1 MTDSK
6 NINNPV
12 GMGGGQR
19 KRQSRAERQNNGPH
33 RNLDRKNAADQ
44 KAELV
49 RKMRE
54 KTSASGGGGQ
64 TDTPEGSGQA
74 GATEGAGQA
83 GAAEGVGQTD
93 TAAG

>member
-1 MTDSK
+1 VTVSK

-19 KRQSRAERQNNGPH
+19 KKQSRAERQNNGPY
-33 RNLDRKNAADQ
+33 RNLDRQGAAEQ

-54 KTSASGGGGQ
+54 KT
-64 TDTPEGSGQA
+64 
-74 GATEGAGQA
+74 
-83 GAAEGVGQTD
+83 GAAENAEQTD
-93 TAAG
+93 DDTTKS

>member
-12 GMGGGQR
+12 GQGGGQR
-19 KRQSRAERQNNGPH
+19 KKQSRAERQNNGPH
-33 RNLDRKNAADQ
+33 RNLDRQSAADR

-54 KTSASGGGGQ
+54 KTRTAEESAQS
-64 TDTPEGSGQA
+64 A
-74 GATEGAGQA
+74 ATAPP
-83 GAAEGVGQTD
+83 AED
-93 TAAG
+93 TAKN

>member
-12 GMGGGQR
+12 GQGGGHR
-19 KRQSRAERQNNGPH
+19 KKLSRAERQNNGPH
-33 RNLDRKNAADQ
+33 RNRDRQGAADQ

-54 KTSASGGGGQ
+54 KAGMAEGDGQ
-64 TDTPEGSGQA
+64 TGD
-74 GATEGAGQA
+74 
-83 GAAEGVGQTD
+83 D
-93 TAAG
+93 TAQS

>member
-12 GMGGGQR
+12 GQGGGQR
-19 KRQSRAERQNNGPH
+19 KKQSRAERQNNGPY
-33 RNLDRKNAADQ
+33 RNLDRQGAAAQ

-54 KTSASGGGGQ
+54 KARA
-64 TDTPEGSGQA
+64 A
-74 GATEGAGQA
+74 GGAGQA
-83 GAAEGVGQTD
+83 SGD
-93 TAAG
+93 TAQS

>member
-33 RNLDRKNAADQ
+33 RNLDRKNAAEQ

-54 KTSASGGGGQ
+54 KAGSAEN
-64 TDTPEGSGQA
+64 PGQA
-74 GATEGAGQA
+74 GS
-83 GAAEGVGQTD
+83 AES
-93 TAAG
+93 

>member
-1 MTDSK
+1 MTVSK

-33 RNLDRKNAADQ
+33 RNLDRRSAADQ

-54 KTSASGGGGQ
+54 K
-64 TDTPEGSGQA
+64 
-74 GATEGAGQA
+74 A
-83 GAAEGVGQTD
+83 GAAEGAVQPGD
-93 TAAG
+93 DAAQS

>member
-1 MTDSK
+1 MSK

-33 RNLDRKNAADQ
+33 RNLDRKGAADQ

-54 KTSASGGGGQ
+54 KVGAVESAE
-64 TDTPEGSGQA
+64 PERTGD
-74 GATEGAGQA
+74 
-83 GAAEGVGQTD
+83 D
-93 TAAG
+93 TARS

>member
-12 GMGGGQR
+12 GQGGGQR

-33 RNLDRKNAADQ
+33 RNLDRKSAADQ

-54 KTSASGGGGQ
+54 KAAAAAA
-64 TDTPEGSGQA
+64 E
-74 GATEGAGQA
+74 TED
-83 GAAEGVGQTD
+83 GAARN
-93 TAAG
+93 

>member
-12 GMGGGQR
+12 GQGGGQR

-33 RNLDRKNAADQ
+33 RNLDRQNAADR

-54 KTSASGGGGQ
+54 KAGTAESTGQ
-64 TDTPEGSGQA
+64 RGDDTPQS
-74 GATEGAGQA
+74 
-83 GAAEGVGQTD
+83 
-93 TAAG
+93 

>member
-12 GMGGGQR
+12 GQGGGQR
-19 KRQSRAERQNNGPH
+19 KKLSRAERQNNGPH
-33 RNLDRKNAADQ
+33 RNRDRQSAADQ

-54 KTSASGGGGQ
+54 KAGTAEATEQASG
-64 TDTPEGSGQA
+64 
-74 GATEGAGQA
+74 
-83 GAAEGVGQTD
+83 D
-93 TAAG
+93 TAQS

>member
-1 MTDSK
+1 MTVSK

-12 GMGGGQR
+12 GQGGGQR

-33 RNLDRKNAADQ
+33 RNLDRRGAADQ

-54 KTSASGGGGQ
+54 KAA
-64 TDTPEGSGQA
+64 A
-74 GATEGAGQA
+74 GEGAGQA
-83 GAAEGVGQTD
+83 DDD
-93 TAAG
+93 TAQS

>member
-1 MTDSK
+1 MPDSK

-12 GMGGGQR
+12 GQGGGQR

-33 RNLDRKNAADQ
+33 RNLDRQNAADN

-54 KTSASGGGGQ
+54 KAQATETTTQAGEDAGQ
-64 TDTPEGSGQA
+64 TDDA
-74 GATEGAGQA
+74 ATQS
-83 GAAEGVGQTD
+83 
-93 TAAG
+93 

>member
-1 MTDSK
+1 MTVSK

-12 GMGGGQR
+12 GQGGGQR

-33 RNLDRKNAADQ
+33 RNLDRRGAADQ

-54 KTSASGGGGQ
+54 K
-64 TDTPEGSGQA
+64 A
-74 GATEGAGQA
+74 GVAEGAGPA
-83 GAAEGVGQTD
+83 GDD
-93 TAAG
+93 TAQS

>member
-12 GMGGGQR
+12 GQGGGQR
-19 KRQSRAERQNNGPH
+19 KKQSRAERQNNGPH
-33 RNLDRKNAADQ
+33 RNLDRQGAADR

-54 KTSASGGGGQ
+54 KTGTAPA
-64 TDTPEGSGQA
+64 PEGA
-74 GATEGAGQA
+74 
-83 GAAEGVGQTD
+83 D
-93 TAAG
+93 TGTTQN

>member
-12 GMGGGQR
+12 GQGGGQR

-33 RNLDRKNAADQ
+33 RNLDRQSAADK

-54 KTSASGGGGQ
+54 KALASEAAPQADDDSAQS
-64 TDTPEGSGQA
+64 
-74 GATEGAGQA
+74 
-83 GAAEGVGQTD
+83 
-93 TAAG
+93 

>member
-12 GMGGGQR
+12 GQGGGQR
-19 KRQSRAERQNNGPH
+19 KKLSRAERQNNGPH
-33 RNLDRKNAADQ
+33 RNLDRQSAADK

-54 KTSASGGGGQ
+54 KTR
-64 TDTPEGSGQA
+64 
-74 GATEGAGQA
+74 ATEDV
-83 GAAEGVGQTD
+83 AEASDDNAQS
-93 TAAG
+93 